1 MRSARTPAWWMRT
14 RRPLGVAALVVAGL
28 AAIPTRALFAQA
40 PRAQDLDSLVR
51 EVVAVRALAERRR
64 VADTADG
71 DARARHPVHIT
82 RWLVRWRRT
91 PSGDLRQALAAA
103 VLADADTTQLDSA
116 TARAIGETLDPSSRV
131 WSLPVAHF
139 ADAVGAVLRLAAFR
153 DLGPERSSVNDAYR
167 GRWLAALDSALAR
180 PDATP
185 DARRQSLVRAARLRG
200 RRESL
205 AAARP
210 YIDRLITEFPREH
223 DAEVTIA
230 AYGEAGTVRVGARSP
245 DFRVRSLDGRSVI
258 TAASF
263 AGRVVLIDVWAT
275 WCGPCIT
282 EMPVIERVWRRHRA
296 EGFEVLSVSMDR
308 QPGHVTRFRAVRHP
322 MPWRHGFATL
332 LDDLPVVF
340 GVKQVP
346 RAILLGRDGTIVAMD
361 HDLRGDAL
369 EATVRAALATPR

>member
-1 MRSARTPAWWMRT
+1 M
-14 RRPLGVAALVVAGL
+14 ALISNDQIKRVDRNIL
-28 AAIPTRALFAQA
+28 L
-40 PRAQDLDSLVR
+40 
-51 EVVAVRALAERRR
+51 RR
-64 VADTADG
+64 V
-71 DARARHPVHIT
+71 I
-82 RWLVRWRRT
+82 
-91 PSGDLRQALAAA
+91 
-103 VLADADTTQLDSA
+103 
-116 TARAIGETLDPSSRV
+116 
-131 WSLPVAHF
+131 
-139 ADAVGAVLRLAAFR
+139 
-153 DLGPERSSVNDAYR
+153 
-167 GRWLAALDSALAR
+167 
-180 PDATP
+180 
-185 DARRQSLVRAARLRG
+185 
-200 RRESL
+200 
-205 AAARP
+205 
-210 YIDRLITEFPREH
+210 IDRLITEFPREH

-308 QPGHVTRFRAVRHP
+308 QPGLVTRFRAVRHP

-361 HDLRGDAL
+361 DDLRGDAL
-369 EATVRAALATPR
+369 EATVRAALAMSR